1 MQSKPMLRGRYSIVR
16 QLGTGAQG
24 SVFQVRDVLDPNTE
38 RVLKVFAPDQ
48 LTYAQRAMD
57 ILSQLASP
65 HLPTVHAFFV
75 TNSSDVSGF
84 RTEFERLN
92 IQGVQISAGQAC
104 FLRAYVNGESAD
116 RWREDRSWDETAS
129 LLAKTGAALRQMHR
143 SGFLHGDL
151 KPDNVV
157 VQASNVPLLIDFG
170 LSRGSDERREA
181 GGTPLYLSPEVLRGE
196 LPTPSSERY
205 SFGAFAY
212 YMCEGK
218 PPFSGT
224 SGQVTRG
231 HLEELPPEMTS
242 ELPARAR
249 SMISSLLD
257 KDPAERPE
265 WDEVLDV
272 FSPDATRT
280 SESIILP
287 GMLPYVGRDREQE
300 TAATRLS
307 SGESVWFHGM
317 AGCGKTR
324 LLRRVRWRL
333 EHRGHTTIQVPR
345 AAVGLG
351 SKLAAVAQQLA
362 GLSGLA
368 PPKIPHLTGDAIHHV
383 GTLRAWLD
391 DLVSDEPPI
400 LIWDDADLLPE
411 YEIFLKEYSRLGG
424 KMPFAATSRKD
435 PGSLDGRLPI
445 PALTED
451 ELEQALNLVDNHVS
465 LSKVARKRVVEQ
477 SRGNPRALG
486 LALEDRPAR
495 SQGGTLSK
503 PARDVS
509 ALLSVVPGPLTVTEL
524 VAALSVPGD
533 DVYSALQE
541 LLAVG
546 DAVALSAGFSA
557 TRSIQSL
564 EIAEQGPFQKSL
576 NRLAALTPQY
586 SLMLSVLGGA
596 TDSETVQKALQA
608 LAAQSSHATFH
619 LLGAVVASGRCPE
632 QIPAL
637 VRMAIEL
644 DQGAAA
650 LDYLP
655 EAGKPVVQLA
665 RCRIH
670 YNTGQL
676 EEARQALLRL
686 EGKTLSLS
694 QMAETATLQAWI
706 ALREGRYA
714 DAAKRLEIA
723 PAHGSIADREVAA
736 ELATARAATAL
747 LAGDSGASALF
758 KAAVTALRA
767 TRGMPR
773 LSARLL
779 SYQAMEATRKG
790 ELNKA
795 QAYYQQALQTVE
807 EAGLDAL
814 LPTFLLNLA
823 TAFDH
828 LGQLERARHYYR
840 RGVKFSGDHVPN
852 STRILLIA
860 NQANISLRL
869 KRWEEADELIAKSR
883 DLAEASQTSRATRYV
898 DHLAAELAIHRA
910 DWDKCGGLLGSLRE
924 QLEQQSDFAS
934 LCEVHLLACRA
945 AVEQGDLQQGAQAL
959 TDANE
964 LITKHDLAD
973 RKAQALLAEGELK
986 AAQKNLEA
994 AVPLW
999 EAAIDEA
1006 HSDGDRFRALE
1017 AASKYVAVEQLGER
1031 LSSVISSVLRSVLD
1045 GLGPG
1050 LRHDFTATLPPDIQ
1064 VLGQKPDESGR
1075 TLMSASRTSEESV
1088 YRLLSLTS
1096 RLARESDYDR
1106 FLESAIDTAI
1116 ELSGAERGFLLIR
1129 HKLSGFKVAVSR
1141 DVDGEPIRRAMLKV
1155 SRTIADQVAV
1165 DGEPLLT
1172 VDARADDRLGVASS
1186 VHRLSLTSVM
1196 CLPVRV
1202 FGEITAVIYLDHRF
1216 RTGAFGPEGLRLM
1229 MAFSDQ
1235 LAVAL
1240 IHIDRVREL
1249 EARNREL
1256 ESARVEIQGLL
1267 EEKEEAAQ
1275 LLEIKCT
1282 TLESDL
1288 RAQRRST
1295 RLRHQ
1300 YDNIIAASAPMVKVL
1315 QQVDRLVDSSI
1326 PVLVTGESGTGKELI
1341 ARAVHYNGVRTEGPF
1356 VPINCGA
1363 ISENLIESELFGH
1376 TKGAFT
1382 GADRD
1387 APGLFRAAHR
1397 GTVFLDEIGELPVNA
1412 QVKLLRVLQDNRVRP
1427 VGGVSDVEVDVRI
1440 IAATNRD
1447 LPKMVDEGTFRSD
1460 LFYRLA
1466 GVTVELP
1473 PLRSRRA
1480 DIPLLVQFF
1489 LDTFSQ
1495 ERSRPIEVT
1504 PEALDRLL
1512 RFGWPGNVRQLEN
1525 VLRAGMTFASDGK
1538 IRPSDLESLMTTR
1551 LSKSSPKAVSAGR
1564 RGPRP
1569 KVTSEQLRTV
1579 LRECDQDINRVAER
1593 LSVTPRSVYRYLAKY
1608 QIAV

>member
-1 MQSKPMLRGRYSIVR
+1 MQLKPMLRGRYSIVR

-24 SVFQVRDVLDPNTE
+24 SVFQVRDVLDPSTE

-48 LTYAQRAMD
+48 VSYAQRAMD

-65 HLPTVHAFFV
+65 HLPMVHAFFV
-75 TNSSDVSGF
+75 TNSSDVSAF
-84 RTEFERLN
+84 QSEFGRLN
-92 IQGVQISAGQAC
+92 IEGVRIAPGQAC
-104 FLRAYVNGESAD
+104 FLRAYVSGQSAE
-116 RWREDRSWDETAS
+116 RWRHGTSWEDKAA
-129 LLAKTGAALRQMHR
+129 LFAKVGAALRQMHR

-151 KPDNVV
+151 KPENVV

-170 LSRGSDERREA
+170 LSRGSDDRREA
-181 GGTPLYLSPEVLRGE
+181 GGTPLYLPPEVLRGE
-196 LPTPSSERY
+196 LPTPTSERY

-212 YMCEGK
+212 FICEGC

-231 HLEELPPEMTS
+231 HLEEAPPEMTS
-242 ELPARAR
+242 DLPARAR
-249 SMISSLLD
+249 SLIASLLD

-272 FSPDATRT
+272 FAPAAARA
-280 SESIILP
+280 SEPI
-287 GMLPYVGRDREQE
+287 MLPYVGREREQE
-300 TAATRLS
+300 TAVARLGS
-307 SGESVWFHGM
+307 AQSVWFHGM
-317 AGCGKTR
+317 AGSGKTR
-324 LLRRVRWRL
+324 LLRRARWRL
-333 EHRGHTTIQVPR
+333 ELEGLTTIQVPHS
-345 AAVGLG
+345 AVGLG
-351 SKLAAVAQQLA
+351 GKLAAVAQQLA

-368 PPKIPHLTGDAIHHV
+368 PPQVPHLKGDAVHHV

-391 DLVSDEPPI
+391 ELVPAEPPI
-400 LIWDDADLLPE
+400 LIWDDADLLQE

-435 PGSLDGRLPI
+435 PGSLEGNLAI
-445 PALTED
+445 SALAED
-451 ELEQALNLVDNHVS
+451 ELEQALNLLDSHLS
-465 LSKVARKRVVEQ
+465 LSKAARKRVIEQ
-477 SRGNPRALG
+477 SQGNPRALG

-495 SQGGTLSK
+495 TEGGTLSK
-503 PARDVS
+503 LAEDIA
-509 ALLSVVPGPLTVTEL
+509 ALLSVVPGPLGDADL
-524 VAALSVPGD
+524 VATLEKPREE
-533 DVYSALQE
+533 VYSALQE
-541 LLAVG
+541 LVANGEAVG
-546 DAVALSAGFSA
+546 LSEGFSA
-557 TRSIQSL
+557 TRPIQSL
-564 EIAEQGPFQKSL
+564 KIAEPGPFQESL
-576 NRLAALTPQY
+576 KRLATLTPQY
-586 SLMLSVLGGA
+586 ASLLNVLAGDTGA
-596 TDSETVQKALQA
+596 DTVDKALEA
-608 LAAQSSHATFH
+608 LVAQSTHATFH
-619 LLGAVVASGRCPE
+619 LTGAIVCSGRNPE
-632 QIPAL
+632 LIPTL

-650 LDYLP
+650 LAYLP
-655 EAGKPVVQLA
+655 AKGKPIVQLA
-665 RCRIH
+665 RCRIY

-676 EEARQALLRL
+676 EQAKDSLLRL

-706 ALREGRYA
+706 ALREGRYS

-723 PAHGSIADREVAA
+723 PAHGSVADREVAA

-758 KAAVTALRA
+758 KSAVTALRA

-807 EAGLDAL
+807 EAGLDSL

-840 RGVKFSGDHVPN
+840 RGVKFSGDHVPK
-852 STRILLIA
+852 STRVLLIA

-869 KRWEEADELIAKSR
+869 KRWEEAEELLARSR
-883 DLAEASQTSRATRYV
+883 ELSEASQASRATRYV
-898 DHLAAELAIHRA
+898 DQLAAELAIQRA
-910 DWDKCGGLLGSLRE
+910 DWDKCGKLLASLRD
-924 QLEQQSDFAS
+924 QLEEQGDFAT
-934 LCEVHLLACRA
+934 LCEVYLLRCRA
-945 AVEQGDLQQGAQAL
+945 AVLQGNLKDGARAFAEA
-959 TDANE
+959 DE
-964 LITKHDLAD
+964 LIAKHDLAD
-973 RKAQALLAEGELK
+973 RKAQSLLAEGEL
-986 AAQKNLEA
+986 EA
-994 AVPLW
+994 ARGVATDAIPLW

-1006 HSDGDRFRALE
+1006 HSDGDRFRVLE
-1017 AASKYVAVEQLGER
+1017 AGRRFIAVQEFGER
-1031 LSSVISSVLRSVLD
+1031 LSTVIATVLRNILD

-1050 LRHDFTATLPPDIQ
+1050 LRHDFMATLPAEIQ

-1075 TLMSASRTSEESV
+1075 TLMSASRSAEESV

-1096 RLARESDYDR
+1096 KLARESNYDR
-1106 FLESAIDTAI
+1106 FLETAIDTAI

-1155 SRTIADQVAV
+1155 SRTIADQVAAE
-1165 DGEPLLT
+1165 GEPLLT

-1202 FGEITAVIYLDHRF
+1202 FGEVTAVIYLDHRF
-1216 RTGAFGPEGLRLM
+1216 RTGAFGPDGLRLM
-1229 MAFSDQ
+1229 SAFSDQ

-1256 ESARVEIQGLL
+1256 ESAREEIGKLL

-1275 LLEIKCT
+1275 ILEIKCT

-1315 QQVDRLVDSSI
+1315 QQVDRLVDSLI
-1326 PVLVTGESGTGKELI
+1326 PVLVAGESGTGKELI
-1341 ARAVHYNGVRTEGPF
+1341 ARAVHFNGVRSNGPF
-1356 VPINCGA
+1356 VAINCGA

-1376 TKGAFT
+1376 KKGAFT

-1387 APGLFRAAHR
+1387 APGLFRAAHP
-1397 GTVFLDEIGELPVNA
+1397 GTVFLDEVGELPINA
-1412 QVKLLRVLQDNRVRP
+1412 QVKLLRVLQDSRVRP

-1447 LPKMVDEGTFRSD
+1447 LLKMVEEGKFRSD
-1460 LFYRLA
+1460 LYYRLA
-1466 GVTVELP
+1466 GVTVALP
-1473 PLRSRRA
+1473 ALRSRRA

-1489 LDTFSQ
+1489 LDNFSQ

-1504 PEALDRLL
+1504 SEAMDRLL
-1512 RFGWPGNVRQLEN
+1512 RFNWPGNVRQLEN

-1538 IRPSDLESLMTTR
+1538 IRPSDLESLLTTR
-1551 LSKSSPKAVSAGR
+1551 VQKAPPKTASSGR

-1569 KVTSEQLRTV
+1569 KVTSEQLRAV